1 MSGKNENFASGIYF
15 SIFMACTHTVLE
27 LLYLTVE
34 KRIVKADF
42 IEYILVC
49 MNGRLNWVPFTEK
62 ISRPSPKDKE
72 KKEDWFIFDF
82 DLIDISGKFQM
93 EYQFTDET
101 IKVLA
106 EKVSVIPKLDQ
117 NISSDPK

>member
-1 MSGKNENFASGIYF
+1 
-15 SIFMACTHTVLE
+15 
-27 LLYLTVE
+27 
-34 KRIVKADF
+34 
-42 IEYILVC
+42 

-62 ISRPSPKDKE
+62 ISRPSPKYKN

-82 DLIDISGKFQM
+82 DLIDESGKFQM